1 MTVVDDEVLK
11 LITYMDTTNGA
22 SEDSNCII
30 FAAAVPSASSTS
42 LPALAS
48 FFSPYLPVLVSL
60 CLLLYYHFT
69 HHVLFLCPAVHILTQ
84 AFLPFFKRHASTSL
98 SLHPPQLFRP

>member
-30 FAAAVPSASSTS
+30 FAAAVPSASSAS
-42 LPALAS
+42 LP
-48 FFSPYLPVLVSL
+48 PSL
-60 CLLLYYHFT
+60 L
-69 HHVLFLCPAVHILTQ
+69 
-84 AFLPFFKRHASTSL
+84 
-98 SLHPPQLFRP
+98 

>member
-22 SEDSNCII
+22 NEDSNCII

-48 FFSPYLPVLVSL
+48 FFFFAVSP
-60 CLLLYYHFT
+60 
-69 HHVLFLCPAVHILTQ
+69 
-84 AFLPFFKRHASTSL
+84 SL
-98 SLHPPQLFRP
+98 SLSLSASLLSFHTSPALLVSCSAHSDSSIFTFF